1 MKLNPEYVKVASK
14 MIDESPYLKLLGTT
28 TELLDAG
35 HYRCR
40 MELDRKHTNMF
51 GGING
56 GVNAGLLDSVTYW
69 CLLCCMPEDVGY
81 TTIDLTVNDMHSAHS
96 GIIYAEGEVIKH
108 GRTISLT
115 EGRIPV
121 SSFDEAMLL
130 FTQENTDIRGIFREC
145 AEYLGIGAM
154 PPKFID

>member
-1 MKLNPEYVKVASK
+1 MKLNPEYVKVASM

-115 EGRIPV
+115 
-121 SSFDEAMLL
+121 
-130 FTQENTDIRGIFREC
+130 
-145 AEYLGIGAM
+145 
-154 PPKFID
+154 

>member
-1 MKLNPEYVKVASK
+1 
-14 MIDESPYLKLLGTT
+14 
-28 TELLDAG
+28 
-35 HYRCR
+35 
-40 MELDRKHTNMF
+40 MF

-115 EGRIPV
+115 EGRIT
-121 SSFDEAMLL
+121 DEKGTLIAYGTSKL
-130 FTQENTDIRGIFREC
+130 FASPTIQPMSLA